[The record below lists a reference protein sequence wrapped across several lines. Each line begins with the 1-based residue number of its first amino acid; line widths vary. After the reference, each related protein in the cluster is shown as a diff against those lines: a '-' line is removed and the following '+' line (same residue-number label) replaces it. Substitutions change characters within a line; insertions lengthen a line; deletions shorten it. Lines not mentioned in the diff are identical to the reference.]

1 MAELLSNENYYQQKR
16 SLIDLFLVRNL
27 FSEIGYSKNASTG
40 MNYIDFLL
48 FIIRALA
55 LWSGYLKGFI
65 LGLVDL
71 IIMLGSLGAA
81 IVFYPSVEKFVTNY
95 FSVSGV
101 WGRPF
106 SFLVIIVLVRL
117 ILSTVLKL
125 VLKDVSPQAHLK
137 LENKLMG
144 LFPGFVNGLI
154 YSAIVSALLLSI
166 PISDAV
172 SEHTKTSNVAPKL
185 ALQVEWLEDK
195 LSPVFNDAVN
205 RSINKVTI
213 EPQSKTTI
221 DLQFTV
227 TDPTVRPG
235 LEDKML
241 TLINAERMKRKLRA
255 LVADPEVLPVA
266 RAHSIDMFARGYFSH
281 QTPEGLTPSD
291 RVKRS
296 KVRYLIM
303 GENLAL
309 GQTLS
314 ICHRGLM
321 NSPGHRAN
329 ILSTAYLRVA
339 IGIVDGGV
347 HGLMVTQ
354 EFRN

>member
-1 MAELLSNENYYQQKR
+1 
-16 SLIDLFLVRNL
+16 
-27 FSEIGYSKNASTG
+27 
-40 MNYIDFLL
+40 MNYVDFVLL
-48 FIIRALA
+48 IIVALA

-65 LGLVDL
+65 MGLVDL
-71 IIMLGSLGAA
+71 AIMLGSLWAA
-81 IVFYPSVEKFVTNY
+81 ILFYPYIERVVATYLLVT
-95 FSVSGV
+95 GV
-101 WGRPF
+101 WARPL
-106 SFLVIIVLVRL
+106 SFLLVIVLVRL
-117 ILSTVLKL
+117 ILSSIFNH
-125 VLKDVSPQAHLK
+125 VLKDVSPNAHLTVV
-137 LENKLMG
+137 NKLFG
-144 LFPGFVNGLI
+144 LVPGFVNGLI

-166 PISDAV
+166 PISEVV
-172 SEHTKTSNVAPKL
+172 SEQTKTSNVAPKL
-185 ALQVEWLEDK
+185 ALQVEWLENK
-195 LSPVFNDAVN
+195 LSPVFNDAVK
-205 RSINKVTI
+205 RSINKVTV
-213 EPQSKTTI
+213 EPQSKTTV

-227 TDPTVRPG
+227 THPTTRPE

-255 LVADPEVLPVA
+255 LVADPEVLEVA

-329 ILSTAYLRVA
+329 ILSANYTRVA

>member
-1 MAELLSNENYYQQKR
+1 
-16 SLIDLFLVRNL
+16 
-27 FSEIGYSKNASTG
+27 
-40 MNYIDFLL
+40 MNYVDFIL
-48 FIIRALA
+48 IIIVALA
-55 LWSGYLKGFI
+55 LWSGYVKGFI

-81 IVFYPSVEKFVTNY
+81 IVFYPYIERVITNY
-95 FSVSGV
+95 FSVAGV
-101 WGRPF
+101 WGRPI
-106 SFLVIIVLVRL
+106 SFLVVIVLVRI
-117 ILSTVLKL
+117 ILATFFNLA
-125 VLKDVSPQAHLK
+125 LKDVSPHAHLSV
-137 LENKLMG
+137 ENKLMG

-154 YSAIVSALLLSI
+154 YAAIASALLLSI
-166 PISDAV
+166 PISDEI
-172 SEHTKTSNVAPKL
+172 SQHTKTSNVAPKL

-195 LSPVFNDAVN
+195 LAPVFNDAVS
-205 RSINKVTI
+205 RSINKVTV
-213 EPQSKTTI
+213 EPQSKTTV

-227 TDPTVRPG
+227 TDPTVRPE
-235 LEDKML
+235 LEEKML

-255 LVADPEVLPVA
+255 LIADPEALQVA

-291 RVKRS
+291 RVKRA
-296 KVRYLIM
+296 KIRYLIM

-329 ILSTAYLRVA
+329 ILSTAYSRVA

>member
-1 MAELLSNENYYQQKR
+1 
-16 SLIDLFLVRNL
+16 
-27 FSEIGYSKNASTG
+27 
-40 MNYIDFLL
+40 MNYVDLL
-48 FIIRALA
+48 IVLIVVFA
-55 LWSGYLKGFI
+55 LWSGYVKGFI
-65 LGLVDL
+65 MGLVDL
-71 IIMLGSLGAA
+71 IIMLGSLWAA
-81 IVFYPSVEKFVTNY
+81 ITFYPSVELLLTQY
-95 FSVSGV
+95 FSLTGI
-101 WGRPF
+101 WARPI
-106 SFLVIIVLVRL
+106 SFLLIIILVRL
-117 ILSTVLKL
+117 LLSVVLQIVLKEL
-125 VLKDVSPQAHLK
+125 SPDAHISQA
-137 LENKLMG
+137 NKIFG
-144 LFPGFVNGLI
+144 LLPGLVNGLI
-154 YSAIVSALLLSI
+154 YGAIASALLLSI
-166 PISDAV
+166 PINDAL
-172 SEHTKTSNVAPKL
+172 SQHTKTSTVAPKL

-195 LSPVFNDAVN
+195 LSPVFTDAVN
-205 RSINKVTI
+205 RSINKVTVD
-213 EPQSKTTI
+213 PQSKKTI

-227 TDPTVRPG
+227 IDPTVRAD
-235 LEDKML
+235 LETKML

-255 LVADPEVLPVA
+255 LVADPDLLSVA

-291 RVKRS
+291 RVKKS

-329 ILSTAYLRVA
+329 ILSTAYSRVA

>member
-1 MAELLSNENYYQQKR
+1 
-16 SLIDLFLVRNL
+16 
-27 FSEIGYSKNASTG
+27 
-40 MNYIDFLL
+40 MNYVDFLL
-48 FIIRALA
+48 LIIVLLA

-65 LGLVDL
+65 MGLVDL
-71 IIMLGSLGAA
+71 AVMLSSLWAA
-81 IVFYPSVEKFVTNY
+81 ILFYPYVESVVTTNL
-95 FSVSGV
+95 SVTGV
-101 WGRPF
+101 WARPL
-106 SFLVIIVLVRL
+106 SFLLVIVLVRL
-117 ILSTVLKL
+117 ILSLIFRQVLR
-125 VLKDVSPQAHLK
+125 DVSPKAHLTVV
-137 LENKLMG
+137 NKLFG
-144 LFPGFVNGLI
+144 LLPGFVNGLI

-166 PISDAV
+166 PINEAV

-195 LSPVFNDAVN
+195 LSPVFNNAVN
-205 RSINKVTI
+205 RTINKITV
-213 EPQSKTTI
+213 EPQSKTTV

-227 TDPTVRPG
+227 ANPTARPE

-255 LVADPEVLPVA
+255 LAADPEVLEVA

-291 RVKRS
+291 RVKKS

-329 ILSTAYLRVA
+329 ILSPNYTRVA